1 MHFNL
6 FFLHSQIMKRTSQG
20 ISLTF
25 CDVKNKVLPSEIDK
39 WPCVFLRSI
48 YLPDLNLNLILIES
62 RNGIKKIYGLQVIE
76 WRGRQSG
83 DAVGLPFK
91 VIEDPRINLTQTG
104 GFQSRGP
111 APIQLFLGGGA
122 VREIDMNFNFFK
134 KIFTTV

>member
-6 FFLHSQIMKRTSQG
+6 FFFLHSQIMKRTSQG
-20 ISLTF
+20 INLTF
-25 CDVKNKVLPSEIDK
+25 CDAKNKVLPPEIDK

-48 YLPDLNLNLILIES
+48 YLPDLNVNLILTES
-62 RNGIKKIYGLQVIE
+62 QNGIKKIYGLQVIE

-91 VIEDPRINLTQTG
+91 VIEDSRINLTQTG

-111 APIQLFLGGGA
+111 APIQLLLGGA
-122 VREIDMNFNFFK
+122 VREIDMNFNSF
-134 KIFTTV
+134 